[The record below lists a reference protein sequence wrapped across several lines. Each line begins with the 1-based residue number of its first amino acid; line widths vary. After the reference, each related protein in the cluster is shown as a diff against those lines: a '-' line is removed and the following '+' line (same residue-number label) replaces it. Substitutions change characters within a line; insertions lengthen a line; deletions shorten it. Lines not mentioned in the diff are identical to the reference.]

1 MVAEVMPND
10 IPDEVLDLMASRFR
24 MLADATRLAILRLL
38 IKEGEKNVS
47 EVVSATGRNQAN
59 ISKHLKQLAEA
70 GLVARRKEGLQVFYR
85 LNDPMVEQLCKLV
98 CESIYQEMQHDVEQ
112 RRQWLTEQVAV
123 NHGSA
128 HEEPLAGS

>member
-1 MVAEVMPND
+1 MPNE
-10 IPDEVLDLMASRFR
+10 IPDQVLDLMASRFR

-47 EVVSATGRNQAN
+47 EVVTATGRNQAN

-85 LNDPMVEQLCKLV
+85 LNDPMVEKLCNLV
-98 CESIYQEMQHDVEQ
+98 CESIYREMQDEVDQ
-112 RRQWLTEQVAV
+112 RRQWLTDQVPT
-123 NHGSA
+123 NHVPA
-128 HEEPLAGS
+128 HEERAGS

>member
-1 MVAEVMPND
+1 MPNE
-10 IPDEVLDLMASRFR
+10 IPDQVLDLMASRFR

-85 LNDPMVEQLCKLV
+85 LNDPMVEKLCNLV
-98 CESIYQEMQHDVEQ
+98 CESIYREMQDEVDQ
-112 RRQWLTEQVAV
+112 RRQWLTDQVAT
-123 NHGSA
+123 NHVPPQ
-128 HEEPLAGS
+128 EEPAGT